1 MADIIAETDR
11 LRLREWAEADIEP
24 FYAVM
29 NNPEVMR
36 YLGGLQTPAQWRQ
49 VTDRLFAFQ
58 RDMGFTFWIVE
69 QRDDGRLLG
78 WCGLKQINYPDAPNP
93 GDMEIGWRYRADAW
107 GTGVA
112 KEAAMASLDLAFDR
126 FHAPFVVAV
135 TTTENRGS
143 WGLMERLGMTYQPDL
158 DFVDPRFD
166 PPIGITKQWRI
177 DAADWPT
184 ARAAALSPRGQG
196 LA

>member
-11 LRLREWAEADIEP
+11 LRLREWTEADIEP

-78 WCGLKQINYPDAPNP
+78 WCGLKRINYPGAPNP
-93 GDMEIGWRYRADAW
+93 GDMEIGWRYREDVW
-107 GTGVA
+107 GTGVS

-126 FHAPFVVAV
+126 FDAPFVVAV

-143 WGLMERLGMTYQPDL
+143 WGLMERLGMTYQPAL

-177 DAADWPT
+177 DASDWPA
-184 ARAAALSPRGQG
+184 ARAAALSPRRQG
-196 LA
+196 